1 MSTTRPS
8 LRDALNEPRFQ
19 QRALLAVAALVMLSR
34 LGAGHLANFDDCYY
48 AEKARQ
54 MLLTGDWLTPRFS
67 GMTRLDN
74 PPLFLW
80 LIAASFK
87 LFGQSD
93 WAAIFPSALSG
104 VLCVGAVHTL
114 ARRLGAEAFE
124 AFAAAVV
131 LLTTSYFLKYSGH
144 AMFDVFLTLLFVLSM
159 LVYRGAWEGRRRRE
173 WALLGVLAGLGVLTK
188 SVLGVFPLV
197 VIALH
202 LVWCGRAAWLFTR
215 LPLAALAMLATIAPW
230 YGAQLAVN
238 GELFVREH
246 ISWLLWQRGFVIGRE
261 TQTAA
266 SRAAYFTEIAQVY
279 WPWLPCALAGMWFA
293 GREAFAKYV
302 PHTAPKAPEAPA
314 PAHAQWSSHATAR
327 LLLLWPLVVI
337 GIMSLGNEKKLWYVM
352 SAFPALALL
361 AARAIASWMPGGEG
375 ARERTVHVTFALLA
389 IAGAVLALT
398 PIGLPKERRP
408 DLQVV
413 AHAARTMVP
422 ADSTVMMP
430 DGLYYSAAHQFVYY
444 SRHKLGW
451 PLADSAR
458 VRASLDGGAW
468 ALFTTSQRERF
479 LGADS
484 LAYPAVV
491 SSGKW
496 SLVHAAP
503 RPEVRLEPTTAF
515 E

>member
-1 MSTTRPS
+1 MSAPRPS

-34 LGAGHLANFDDCYY
+34 LGVNHLANFDDCYY

-54 MLLTGDWLTPRFS
+54 MVLTGDWLTPRFS

-80 LIAASFK
+80 LIAACFK

-114 ARRLGAEAFE
+114 ARRLGARTFE
-124 AFAAAVV
+124 AFSASVV

-159 LVYRGAWEGRRRRE
+159 LVYRGAWESQRTRD
-173 WALLGVLAGLGVLTK
+173 WALLGLLAGLGVLTK

-202 LVWCGRAAWLFTR
+202 LMWCGRATWLFTR
-215 LPLAALAMLATIAPW
+215 LTVSALAMLATIAPW
-230 YGAQLAVN
+230 YGAQLAVH
-238 GELFVREH
+238 GRLFVEEH

-261 TQTAA
+261 TQTIA
-266 SRAAYFTEIAQVY
+266 SRAAYLTEIAQVY
-279 WPWLPCALAGMWFA
+279 WPWLPCALAGAWLA
-293 GREAFAKYV
+293 GREAFAK
-302 PHTAPKAPEAPA
+302 HAANAPTS
-314 PAHAQWSSHATAR
+314 WSSRTTAR

-361 AARAIASWMPGGEG
+361 SARAIASWLRSDA
-375 ARERTVHVTFALLA
+375 ARERTVRVTFALLA
-389 IAGAVLALT
+389 IAGAVLAFT
-398 PIGLPKERRP
+398 PIGLPKARRP
-408 DLQVV
+408 DLQVI
-413 AHAARTMVP
+413 AHATRTLVP

-458 VRASLDGGAW
+458 VREALDGGAW

-479 LGADS
+479 IAADS

-496 SLVHAAP
+496 SLVHAGA
-503 RPEVRLEPTTAF
+503 RPEVKLEATTAF

>member
-1 MSTTRPS
+1 MSATRPF

-80 LIAASFK
+80 LIAACFR

-93 WAAIFPSALSG
+93 WAAILPSALSG
-104 VLCVGAVHTL
+104 VLCVGAVHAL
-114 ARRLGAEAFE
+114 ARRLGAATFE
-124 AFAAAVV
+124 AFSASVV

-159 LVYRGAWEGRRRRE
+159 LVYRGAWESRRVQD

-197 VIALH
+197 AIALH
-202 LVWCGRAAWLFTR
+202 LVWCGHTVWLFTR
-215 LPLAALAMLATIAPW
+215 LPIAALMLLATIAPW

-261 TQTAA
+261 TQTMA
-266 SRAAYFTEIAQVY
+266 SRVAYLTEIAKVY
-279 WPWLPCALAGMWFA
+279 WPWLPCALAGAWLA
-293 GREAFAKYV
+293 GREAFAKD
-302 PHTAPKAPEAPA
+302 AANASKS
-314 PAHAQWSSHATAR
+314 WSSRTTAR

-361 AARAIASWMPGGEG
+361 SARAIASWMRSES
-375 ARERTVHVTFALLA
+375 ARERTVRVTFTLVA

-398 PIGLPKERRP
+398 PIGLPRERRP
-408 DLQVV
+408 DLQVI
-413 AHAARTMVP
+413 AHAARTLVP

-444 SRHKLGW
+444 SRHRLGW

-458 VRASLDGGAW
+458 VREALDHGAW

-496 SLVHAAP
+496 SLVHAGA
-503 RPEVRLEPTTAF
+503 RPEVKLEPTTAF